1 MPDNSLQ
8 QRPAR
13 NCYKPLGKENWNCS
27 ISQIWRDS
35 LWILVTGLQY
45 AVFLQSRK
53 CFSGTWEQTWPTY
66 STCAWNSQASL
77 SYTFSFPPNCCSYSS
92 KGKKKLWG
100 KISPQA
106 LNPAALVLHRHTSDS
121 PFYLCTLPLS
131 TTALISVHVFSW
143 SFLTTLPLPF
153 PCPVLIV
160 AYKSSK
166 LFHAREIP
174 D

>member
-106 LNPAALVLHRHTSDS
+106 LNPAALVLQTHFWL
-121 PFYLCTLPLS
+121 PFLPLHFAPLHHCFDFSPCFFLELPNNTS
-131 TTALISVHVFSW
+131 TAFSM
-143 SFLTTLPLPF
+143 P
-153 PCPVLIV
+153 
-160 AYKSSK
+160 SSHCC
-166 LFHAREIP
+166 L
-174 D
+174 